1 MDSIIQLL
9 LQLLDPS
16 IRPHTWLNWVN
27 SSFSMLVAN
36 LFKTL
41 FHGAL
46 ELIGHLGVSVSVEN
60 SPGFESRLSKH
71 LGLDLPINLS
81 GVLFDVELVWCTAS
95 GGSHDQ
101 VSSIIFETCELSR
114 SVLELKM
121 PLLLLLLALLVGR
134 ESLEE
139 VLALLNFL
147 LSVGVDNLSKIL
159 HQTEVGSHGVCQ
171 PSKLAEFRNKRDLVS
186 SLPIFVDEEWLV
198 QIIDVL
204 VVPGLVVVFVA
215 DLGSL
220 LIESGLWRHSKINSF
235 DSVSLL
241 VVSKL
246 VIN

>member
-1 MDSIIQLL
+1 
-9 LQLLDPS
+9 
-16 IRPHTWLNWVN
+16 
-27 SSFSMLVAN
+27 
-36 LFKTL
+36 
-41 FHGAL
+41 
-46 ELIGHLGVSVSVEN
+46 
-60 SPGFESRLSKH
+60 
-71 LGLDLPINLS
+71 
-81 GVLFDVELVWCTAS
+81 
-95 GGSHDQ
+95 
-101 VSSIIFETCELSR
+101 
-114 SVLELKM
+114 M
-121 PLLLLLLALLVGR
+121 PLLLLLLALLVCG